1 MTLNQIHT
9 PSDVQKLNQQQL
21 NELSH
26 ALRKFVIESVLESGG
41 HFAANLGVI
50 ELTVALFHT
59 LNFDKHKL
67 IWDVGHQSYPH
78 KAITGRKS
86 LLNTIRSLNGL
97 SGFPKINESQ
107 YDHFG
112 TGHSSTALSAAM
124 GMATFNKLNNKKEIA
139 VAVIGDGAFTAGLTF
154 EALNNLWDSQLN
166 VWIILN
172 DNQIGIDPNTG
183 ALNSHLKANHSK
195 QLEQFYQF
203 FGANYHGPID
213 GHNLE
218 QLIPALQ
225 QLKTQNGPQLLHIKT
240 VKGKGFP
247 EAEKE
252 QTKWHSAT
260 KFVKIDGTKD
270 TNSHQSI
277 KWQDAFGKILL
288 KIAENRPE
296 IIGITP
302 AMPSSCGMQL
312 AMDKFPARFFD
323 VGIAEQHALTFAAGF
338 ATSGARPF
346 VNIYS
351 SFLQRAY
358 DQWIHD
364 VALQNLPVTLCIDRA
379 GLVGEDGPTHHG
391 AFDISFLRCVPN
403 QKIAAPKD
411 AEELAIIMNWS
422 LNEKGPVAIRYP
434 KGNIPD
440 PKFIDQYEFSEIRQ
454 ELSAIFAP
462 KIISPIV
469 ANKPVI
475 LSTGHATNLAIQGN
489 SQKIGHIHL
498 PFVHPNAYPQ
508 IQEFFPLATSIITIE
523 DGSLQGG
530 WGMGISAEIQIKMPN
545 LLFKNLGIPHQFI
558 THGNNQELY
567 EMCGYSPIAIEKTI
581 QELLA

>member
-1 MTLNQIHT
+1 MQSL
-9 PSDVQKLNQQQL
+9 SQKELK
-21 NELSH
+21 ELSH
-26 ALRKFVIESVLESGG
+26 ALRKFIIESVLESGG

-50 ELTVALFHT
+50 ELTVALYHT
-59 LNFDKHKL
+59 LNFNEHKL

-78 KAITGRKS
+78 KVLTGRKS

-97 SGFPKINESQ
+97 SGFPRIGESP

-124 GMATFNKLNNKKEIA
+124 GMATYNKLNNNQQIA

-154 EALNNLWDSQLN
+154 EALNNLWDSNLN

-183 ALNSHLKANHSK
+183 ALNSHLKAQHTE
-195 QLEQFYQF
+195 QLKQFYAF
-203 FGANYHGPID
+203 FGSSYHGPID
-213 GHNLE
+213 GHDLD
-218 QLIPALQ
+218 QLIPALES
-225 QLKTQNGPQLLHIKT
+225 LKLASGPQLLHIKT

-252 QTKWHSAT
+252 QTKWHSAA
-260 KFVKIDGTKD
+260 KFVKIEGQKD
-270 TNSHQSI
+270 AQAKHAI
-277 KWQDAFGKILL
+277 KWQDAFGKIML
-288 KIAENRPE
+288 KIAENRAE

-312 AMDKFPARFFD
+312 AMDIFPDRFFD

-358 DQWIHD
+358 DQWIDD

-391 AFDISFLRCVPN
+391 AYDISFLRCIPN

-411 AEELAIIMNWS
+411 AEELAAIMAWS
-422 LNEKGPVAIRYP
+422 LNQTGPVVIRYP

-440 PKFIDQYEFSEIRQ
+440 TDFIQQYEFSEMEQDSSIIS
-454 ELSAIFAP
+454 EP

-469 ANKPVI
+469 PNKPVI
-475 LSTGHATNLAIQGN
+475 LSTGHATNLAIKGN
-489 SQKIGHIHL
+489 THGIGHIHF
-498 PFVHPNAYPQ
+498 PFIHHDAYPQ
-508 IQEFFPLATSIITIE
+508 FLELISSATAIITIE

-530 WGMGISAEIQIKMPN
+530 WGMGISSEIKQKYEYLKI
-545 LLFKNLGIPHQFI
+545 KNLGIPHHFV
-558 THGNNQELY
+558 THGNNQNLY
-567 EMCGYSPIAIEKTI
+567 EICGYSPRDIEREI
-581 QELLA
+581 ENFLSNPQY